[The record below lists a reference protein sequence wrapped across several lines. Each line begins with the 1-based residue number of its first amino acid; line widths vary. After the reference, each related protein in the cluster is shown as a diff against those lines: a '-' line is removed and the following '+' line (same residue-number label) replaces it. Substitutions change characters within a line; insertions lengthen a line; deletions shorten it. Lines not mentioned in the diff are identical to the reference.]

1 MAISCL
7 VVHAIKMWLPSLARS
22 WVPDRKQTYNHGQSP
37 WDGTEVFIIFSN
49 FWVPSW
55 NSASFSKFSL
65 SFPSPTLYKVET
77 HKKKNSGYTSPTLF
91 VGWGK
96 RLGLCELENAPEMK
110 SAPRFLTMIVA
121 MTSQTPNGSFLHW
134 DKEKFMK
141 SEAILE
147 ILLRFVNGAY
157 TCMCQGCRWLK
168 SCRDAS
174 RVFFFLAFESS
185 WWLSHLSHGTIAF
198 EEFLLLLVV
207 VENESVQ

>member
-7 VVHAIKMWLPSLARS
+7 VVHAIKMWLASFQGLA
-22 WVPDRKQTYNHGQSP
+22 GQGLEFPIGNKPTIKDS
-37 WDGTEVFIIFSN
+37 

-65 SFPSPTLYKVET
+65 SFPSPTLYKIET
-77 HKKKNSGYTSPTLF
+77 HKKKKKIWIHESNVVCWLRGE
-91 VGWGK
+91 VGLMWIGK
-96 RLGLCELENAPEMK
+96 RPRNEKCPTIFNHDCSYDLPDTNA
-110 SAPRFLTMIVA
+110 
-121 MTSQTPNGSFLHW
+121 NGSFLHW

-147 ILLRFVNGAY
+147 ILMCFVDGAY
-157 TCMCQGCRWLK
+157 NLYVSGMSLALK
-168 SCRDAS
+168 SCRNAS

-185 WWLSHLSHGTIAF
+185 WWLSHLFHGTISF